1 MTKKKDLRRYPDLT
15 MTMCKFMSTFY
26 NVKNKDLNKLT
37 HKDLKEIFSDLKS
50 VSIDEVTDEKL
61 VTGDIILV
69 IDSKNKILGY
79 PNPYIYDYYEKHS
92 YECDSNS
99 DIDLVFTVD
108 DDIDELKE
116 LKEEDLDNLNKY
128 ELEKLLKLSRENQ
141 EYKVR
146 RLVQKTLY
154 FNKDNH
160 STKKEKQEKI
170 RIREMREDDIK

>member
-1 MTKKKDLRRYPDLT
+1 MTKKKDLRRYPDYT
-15 MTMCKFMSTFY
+15 ITMCKFMSTFY
-26 NVKNKDLNKLT
+26 NIKNKDLNKLT
-37 HKDLKEIFSDLKS
+37 HKDIKEIFPDLKS
-50 VSIDEVTDEKL
+50 VSSSKITDENL
-61 VTGDIILV
+61 IIGDIILV

-92 YECDSNS
+92 YECEENS

-116 LKEEDLDNLNKY
+116 IKEEDLDSLNKY

-141 EYKVR
+141 EYKIK

-160 STKKEKQEKI
+160 STKKETQEKI